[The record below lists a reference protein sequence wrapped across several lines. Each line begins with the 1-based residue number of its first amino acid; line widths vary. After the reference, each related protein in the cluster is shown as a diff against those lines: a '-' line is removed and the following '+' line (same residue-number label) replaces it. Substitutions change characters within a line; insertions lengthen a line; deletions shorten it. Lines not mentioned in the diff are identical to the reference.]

1 MRSSTSRRA
10 ERLRLTIRSRASRPR
25 ISVTSSSWSP
35 MPRTPPLTSCQWTS
49 LSFLSSPLQ
58 VGQSTPKRS
67 SSQTTEPSSTRAP
80 LKVRRIWANCSQYRG
95 TTTDPGSITAKISWN
110 RVASRGRRSPTTNSS
125 SRRKSC
131 RPLPFR
137 ASRLRCPRPKAASSP
152 GLSTY
157 GDMVVTS
164 WTRSWKSPLTRGRL
178 VSIRSS
184 ASFLSCIPTRSFLRA
199 RWVTRPVPMHRTLSS
214 KVSQC
219 SCASGRR
226 D

>member
-1 MRSSTSRRA
+1 M
-10 ERLRLTIRSRASRPR
+10 TIRSRASRPQ

-49 LSFLSSPLQ
+49 LSCPSSPLQ
-58 VGQSTPKRS
+58 VGHSTPRRC

-80 LKVRRIWANCSQYRG
+80 LTVRHIWANCSQYRG
-95 TTTDPGSITAKISWN
+95 TTTDRGSTTARILWN

-125 SRRKSC
+125 SRRRSS
-131 RPLPFR
+131 RPQTSR
-137 ASRLRCPRPKAASSP
+137 ASQLRCPRPKAASSP

-157 GDMVVTS
+157 GDTVVTS
-164 WTRSWKSPLTRGRL
+164 WTRSWKLPLTRGRQ

-184 ASFLSCIPTRSFLRA
+184 ASFRSCTPTRSFQRA
-199 RWVTRPVPMHRTLSS
+199 HWVTRPVPMLRTLSS
-214 KVSQC
+214 KASPC